1 MSRPV
6 NCGCNMAK
14 MRVGLVGCGNIGA
27 DFCIALQKGDI
38 PAEISALTDIE
49 PSKAELLL
57 RSFQLSAKICGLE
70 ENAATADF
78 LVECADATAVE
89 SVIDAAIKYHKDC
102 LILSIGGLM
111 TKPRLLEEARKH
123 NVRVWLPSGA
133 LAGLDGVRAAREG
146 GLHSVTLTTRK
157 PPKGLEGAPYLIENN
172 IRLDDL
178 KEPKVIFEGTAL
190 EAVRAFPK
198 NVNVA
203 AALSLAGVGP
213 RQTRVRVIADPR
225 ATTNSHEIVAEGAF
239 GRLSAITENLPSPR
253 NAKSSYL
260 ASLSGCAELRAA
272 AEAFVMRRNQE
283 GACRDR

>member
-1 MSRPV
+1 
-6 NCGCNMAK
+6 
-14 MRVGLVGCGNIGA
+14 
-27 DFCIALQKGDI
+27 
-38 PAEISALTDIE
+38 
-49 PSKAELLL
+49 
-57 RSFQLSAKICGLE
+57 
-70 ENAATADF
+70 
-78 LVECADATAVE
+78 
-89 SVIDAAIKYHKDC
+89 
-102 LILSIGGLM
+102 
-111 TKPRLLEEARKH
+111 
-123 NVRVWLPSGA
+123 
-133 LAGLDGVRAAREG
+133 
-146 GLHSVTLTTRK
+146 
-157 PPKGLEGAPYLIENN
+157 
-172 IRLDDL
+172 L